1 VPGLSALLP
10 GQMLNMYFAF
20 LLVML
25 FFGNIVVGYAS
36 LFRNAETGWLMTLP
50 IRHFDLY
57 RWKFAEAM
65 VLSSWAFLFL
75 SAPLMAAYGVVR
87 DVNWFFY
94 VKIAAL
100 YLPFIVIPAVCGSW
114 AVLLLS
120 RYLHRR
126 VFKIAVLLICAG
138 GLVAAYLVMKPTDVE
153 RLSNSQYEQLFH
165 ELMQNT
171 RFASLQVLP
180 SYWMTQSVLALG
192 EGAGAA
198 ARFYFLVLLS
208 TAMMAGLMCF
218 NVASNCFY
226 SGWAAVHGRGPLS
239 ARSRWLSPLNET
251 APVRPR
257 TRSWTDRLVHLLKW
271 IKQPTRALVI
281 KDIKTFWRDTT
292 QWSQFVIF
300 FGLLALYILNLRNIK
315 YDKDSLLWMVSFLNL
330 AACSMTLATLTTRF
344 VFPQFSLEGKR
355 LWLVGMAPLGLK
367 KVLMEKF
374 WLSTIAST
382 TITMSLILTSCLML
396 RLEVRMIA
404 FFLATAVC
412 MSVALSGMAV
422 GLGALYANF
431 KADNPA
437 KIVSGFGGTFC
448 LVLSLIY
455 IVGILGFEAFIQ
467 VLFWKRSLTGA
478 TAPLDHWLMLAANL
492 CALIIVALISWL
504 IAAIPMRLAFRKM
517 QTLEI

>member
-1 VPGLSALLP
+1 
-10 GQMLNMYFAF
+10 
-20 LLVML
+20 
-25 FFGNIVVGYAS
+25 
-36 LFRNAETGWLMTLP
+36 
-50 IRHFDLY
+50 
-57 RWKFAEAM
+57 
-65 VLSSWAFLFL
+65 
-75 SAPLMAAYGVVR
+75 
-87 DVNWFFY
+87 
-94 VKIAAL
+94 
-100 YLPFIVIPAVCGSW
+100 
-114 AVLLLS
+114 
-120 RYLHRR
+120 LHRR
-126 VFKIAVLLICAG
+126 IFKIAVLAACVG
-138 GLVAAYLVMKPTDVE
+138 GLAAAYFLMKPTDVE

-192 EGAGAA
+192 EGADAA

-218 NVASNCFY
+218 NVTGSFFY
-226 SGWAAVHGRGPLS
+226 GGWAAVHGRGPLS
-239 ARSRWLSPLNET
+239 ARNRWLSPLNET
-251 APVRPR
+251 APARPR
-257 TRSWTDRLVHLLKW
+257 TSSWTDRLVHLMKW
-271 IKQPTRALVI
+271 IKQPTRALLI

-374 WLSTIAST
+374 WLSTAASSLT
-382 TITMSLILTSCLML
+382 TASLVLASCLML
-396 RLEVRMIA
+396 RLGARMSA
-404 FFLATAVC
+404 FFLATTLC
-412 MSVALSGMAV
+412 MSFALSGLAV

-455 IVGILGFEAFIQ
+455 IVGTLGFEAFVQ
-467 VLFWKRSLTGA
+467 VLLWKHALSA
-478 TAPLDHWLMLAANL
+478 AAAPLDHWLPLVANL
-492 CALIIVALISWL
+492 CTLLIVALVSWL
-504 IAAIPMRLAFRKM
+504 IAAVPMRLAIRKM